1 MTEGA
6 GKIVVDASVLAP
18 LILLS
23 GRQLLSK
30 LRRHRVAM
38 LDLTVYEAC
47 NAYWKAC
54 LKLKSISEENA
65 LKASTATL
73 IAARACE
80 IHRFDELDLKEVE
93 RIALNTGTTFYDA
106 SYLVLA
112 KTLKAKLA
120 TEDRDLLKEAP
131 RHGVDTLR
139 LEELTETLNLKLLNK
154 P

>member
-1 MTEGA
+1 LTEGA

-54 LKLKSISEENA
+54 LK
-65 LKASTATL
+65 
-73 IAARACE
+73 
-80 IHRFDELDLKEVE
+80 
-93 RIALNTGTTFYDA
+93 
-106 SYLVLA
+106 
-112 KTLKAKLA
+112 
-120 TEDRDLLKEAP
+120 P
-131 RHGVDTLR
+131 
-139 LEELTETLNLKLLNK
+139 
-154 P
+154 